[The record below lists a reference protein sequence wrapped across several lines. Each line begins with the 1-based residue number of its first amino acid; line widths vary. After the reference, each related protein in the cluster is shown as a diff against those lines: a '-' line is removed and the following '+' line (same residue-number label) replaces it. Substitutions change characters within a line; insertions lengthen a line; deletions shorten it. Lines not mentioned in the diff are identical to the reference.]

1 MCDLKKKLRKNVKAK
16 RSEVKKKNILYML
29 FLTILNFFEN
39 NEKTY
44 KEINFNYI
52 YYYYFYNLIIFLFS

>member
-29 FLTILNFFEN
+29 FLTILNFF
-39 NEKTY
+39 
-44 KEINFNYI
+44 
-52 YYYYFYNLIIFLFS
+52 

>member
-1 MCDLKKKLRKNVKAK
+1 
-16 RSEVKKKNILYML
+16 ML